1 MLKKIVLW
9 FQITSLKIDL
19 YGIEE
24 MLRMPLNREER
35 TSAVM
40 RHASLVMRLVS
51 LQQKYRRLN
60 RGNGVRAVA

>member
-1 MLKKIVLW
+1 MFQKIVLW

-24 MLRMPLNREER
+24 MLRLPLSREER
-35 TSAVM
+35 TRALM
-40 RHASLVMRLVS
+40 RHASMLMRIVS
-51 LQQKYRRLN
+51 LKQKQRRLN

>member
-24 MLRMPLNREER
+24 MLRLPLSREER
-35 TSAVM
+35 ARALM
-40 RHASLVMRLVS
+40 RHASMLMRLVA
-51 LQQKYRRLN
+51 LRQKQRRLN